1 MLFSLAFSFSLF
13 LSSTLASPVAVQGFD
28 FKGINTMIS
37 FGDSYTMRNINLTDL
52 TYMCRDC
59 TSAGGPNYV
68 VYLEDYTKWVSWD
81 LAFGGAP
88 VNNALVHKYPPVP
101 DLNDQVRE
109 LYLGVFAAPSN
120 TIESIVKSAYKTGTR
135 TAHSTLNTF
144 WIGINDI
151 GLTYGWSNTTA
162 IDKEI
167 MAQYESLID
176 QLINYGETNFLFLN
190 VPAIER
196 SPLWSSTTQQAN
208 TIRAHVKAFNDRLSQ
223 LVKALKSKHH
233 NATFLEYDAW
243 TLFTNV
249 LDHPAKYNISDIT
262 HYCTDWSAPKQ
273 HHCKSMQEYFWHD
286 SLHPTFAVHQVLAKD
301 ILSFLKKN

>member
-1 MLFSLAFSFSLF
+1 
-13 LSSTLASPVAVQGFD
+13 
-28 FKGINTMIS
+28 MIS

-167 MAQYESLID
+167 MAQYESLVVCQI
-176 QLINYGETNFLFLN
+176 
-190 VPAIER
+190 
-196 SPLWSSTTQQAN
+196 
-208 TIRAHVKAFNDRLSQ
+208 
-223 LVKALKSKHH
+223 
-233 NATFLEYDAW
+233 
-243 TLFTNV
+243 
-249 LDHPAKYNISDIT
+249 
-262 HYCTDWSAPKQ
+262 
-273 HHCKSMQEYFWHD
+273 
-286 SLHPTFAVHQVLAKD
+286 
-301 ILSFLKKN
+301 